1 MSSSAWLSL
10 YLACAVLEMEMKQ
23 AELAVDFGKTVE
35 QKKKNITAY
44 FSFFMSVGWAEENE
58 LPLD

>member
-1 MSSSAWLSL
+1 
-10 YLACAVLEMEMKQ
+10 MEMKQ

-35 QKKKNITAY
+35 QKKKKQN
-44 FSFFMSVGWAEENE
+44 SLFFFFKSVGWTEENE